1 MAYYE
6 CTSGNTELTLSEWSE
21 EIKYGEILHIPTS
34 IKVIF
39 LASAYPIYDEACQK
53 YPSRNQ
59 LNPDALL
66 GKIPN
71 MSSYDSIN
79 NNVVMSLSKSSGTE
93 TYRVHAVNTFNGYNG
108 GSHVD
113 LTIDWDARI
122 VTATASVTGSGF
134 MYCTLS

>member
-21 EIKYGEILHIPTS
+21 EIKYGEIFHIPTS
-34 IKVIF
+34 TKVIF
-39 LASAYPIYDEACQK
+39 LASAYPIYDEACQQ
-53 YPSRNQ
+53 YPQRNQ
-59 LNPDALL
+59 LDPNALL
-66 GKIPN
+66 GKTPT
-71 MSSYDSIN
+71 MSYDSIN

-93 TYRVHAVNTFNGYNG
+93 TYRVHAVNTFDGYNG
-108 GSHVD
+108 GSYVD

-122 VTATASVTGSGF
+122 ITATASITGSGF